1 MISNCGTEIL
11 ELQTRFGTTEHV
23 TLSVSSYLDNK
34 SLYVGMMTADDDI
47 PEPYG
52 SVTVNLSGTV
62 PAYCAYIDV
71 NNMPEAEGF
80 LVENGIAEF
89 TGMMQDSGLCTYPL
103 DRFKPERM
111 NGLCHDGMLE
121 YEQENGLN
129 QR

>member
-34 SLYVGMMTADDDI
+34 SLYVGMMAVDDGF

-52 SVTVNLSGTV
+52 NVTVNLSGTV
-62 PAYCAYIDV
+62 PAYCAYIDI

-89 TGMMQDSGLCTYPL
+89 TGMTKGSGFCTYPL
-103 DRFKPERM
+103 YCFDLKRM
-111 NGLCHDGMLE
+111 RELCPDGMLE
-121 YEQENGLN
+121 YEQENGLD
-129 QR
+129 QK